1 MAMWLDIFFEAVL
14 PKQKIRGEQL
24 DKILRVCG
32 LEKRNVREKDGHV
45 RRRIVNALLQIE
57 EGE

>member
-1 MAMWLDIFFEAVL
+1 MVMWLDLFFQTIL
-14 PKQKIRGEQL
+14 PKRKIRGEQL

-32 LEKRNVREKDGHV
+32 LEKRKVREKDGHV